1 MQWECIEGIFF
12 DRRTCAQRKKRE
24 QERVV
29 KAEQVDYLI
38 SILEPRGA
46 RSNQP
51 KNIIFQLT

>member
-1 MQWECIEGIFF
+1 MCP
-12 DRRTCAQRKKRE
+12 TKKRE